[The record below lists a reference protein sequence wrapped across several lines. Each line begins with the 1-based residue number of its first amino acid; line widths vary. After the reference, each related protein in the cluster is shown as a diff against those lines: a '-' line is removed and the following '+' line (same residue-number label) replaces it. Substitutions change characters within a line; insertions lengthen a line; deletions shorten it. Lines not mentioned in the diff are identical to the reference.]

1 MYIVYCS
8 ILTVTLWCEH
18 SDYYPSLHMRKPS
31 LSIVANKGRSQATA
45 SIPVSEFHVPCP
57 LFFPGHV

>member
-18 SDYYPSLHMRKPS
+18 SDYYPSLHIRKPS
-31 LSIVANKGRSQATA
+31 LRVCA
-45 SIPVSEFHVPCP
+45 
-57 LFFPGHV
+57 FPYLGHCGK